1 MSILRMSM
9 AQKVS
14 AQDITRAQG
23 WCRESVGGSSNRATV
38 SSKAQSS
45 ERLGESGNVGDFDE
59 EDEEDMEEEAE
70 KDPRVMLEYRFNMA
84 IGGLIILN
92 VFAIALET
100 DFGYDQ
106 TGDEEGK
113 VWWII
118 LDSFFLLAFMFEI
131 VVRVYWERWA
141 WPRSA
146 WNWFDVAI
154 VILAVVDIWILSFV
168 ETSKGGLQMMSVFRI
183 VRLVRLIRL
192 VKLIRLLQGLYVIL
206 SAMWNAVQTMSFLL
220 AIMVFGLLIYS
231 IFAVTLIGRNSALS
245 EVRINGT
252 DTVYDRFGTVFRA
265 MYSLFELMTLEG
277 WETVARP
284 IVETEPWLF
293 FFIASYIMIF
303 TFGMLNM
310 IVATVIEKTLHHTRI
325 MSDNQRDEERERMR
339 KELHSV
345 RRLFA
350 DGAPKEK
357 AGRLTYEEFEKALQ
371 MHEPIAKMFGK
382 MGISLYDA
390 KELYTVLDW
399 DDSGDLTIK
408 EFLSGLQKL
417 QDGVCSPWDSLATH
431 AIVRNNRNKISG
443 LHEDIKKASE
453 KSTKWRQEAEQ
464 RAQVQEKALKDIL
477 VRLRAL
483 SAAATAKSTAAASP
497 SKDVA
502 STDPSGPD
510 PRGPSPL
517 N

>member
-14 AQDITRAQG
+14 AQDITRAQRLG
-23 WCRESVGGSSNRATV
+23 RESVTSPSNRATV
-38 SSKAQSS
+38 TSTRAQSS
-45 ERLGESGNVGDFDE
+45 GAGSDNFDE
-59 EDEEDMEEEAE
+59 EDEEDMEDADE
-70 KDPRVMLEYRFNMA
+70 DPRVTLEHRFNMA

-92 VFAIALET
+92 VFVIALET
-100 DFGYDQ
+100 DYGYEE
-106 TGDEEGK
+106 TGNEDSK

-118 LDSFFLLAFMFEI
+118 LDSIFLLAFMFEI
-131 VVRVYWERWA
+131 AVRMYWERWA

-146 WNWFDVAI
+146 WNWFDAVI

-168 ETSKGGLQMMSVFRI
+168 ESTKGGLQMMSVFRI

-245 EVRINGT
+245 DVRINGT
-252 DTVYDRFGTVFRA
+252 DSVYDRFGTVFRA

-284 IVETEPWLF
+284 IVEAEPWLF

-310 IVATVIEKTLHHTRI
+310 IVATVIEKTLHHTRM
-325 MSDNQRDEERERMR
+325 MSDSQRDEERKRMQ

-345 RRLFA
+345 RKLFS
-350 DGAPKEK
+350 DGASKEK
-357 AGRLTYEEFEKALQ
+357 AGRLTYEEFETALKV
-371 MHEPIAKMFGK
+371 HEPIREIFGK

-431 AIVRNNRNKISG
+431 AIVRNNRNKISS
-443 LHEDIKKASE
+443 LHEELVQASE
-453 KSTKWRQEAEQ
+453 KSARWRQEAEH
-464 RAQVQEKALKDIL
+464 RAQVQERALKDIL
-477 VRLRAL
+477 TRLRAL
-483 SAAATAKSTAAASP
+483 SAATAAKSTAS
-497 SKDVA
+497 
-502 STDPSGPD
+502 DPSGP
-510 PRGPSPL
+510 SPL
-517 N
+517 H